1 MCATSATRVVHRWT
15 NRPTAAN
22 RPVASCRDR
31 PTQAARRLLRRRHPR
46 HTLKAEQARIG
57 AAVRSVDERLAAV
70 DAHLPSGSNSWRR
83 PCASPLLWQGLRTG
97 QRKGPPPVQP
107 NRDQPYRGRDG
118 KIAQGGVPAAVRRAL
133 QRVAVRIRRS
143 GGLHETELEPEP
155 NNSAANWRERERI

>member
-1 MCATSATRVVHRWT
+1 MRFALTVA
-15 NRPTAAN
+15 RPAHGPAKRPAA
-22 RPVASCRDR
+22 
-31 PTQAARRLLRRRHPR
+31 
-46 HTLKAEQARIG
+46 
-57 AAVRSVDERLAAV
+57 
-70 DAHLPSGSNSWRR
+70 GS
-83 PCASPLLWQGLRTG
+83 T
-97 QRKGPPPVQP
+97 